1 MITLRF
7 WSHSLFNRYTPT
19 KTKKT
24 LWDGWEGAAPYVG
37 GVRTKNAADFDVE
50 LIRREHIGRPR
61 RREAVSL
68 FQAMF
73 FFGGGGVPLFV
84 KRSLFCIYCDS
95 ST

>member
-1 MITLRF
+1 M
-7 WSHSLFNRYTPT
+7 
-19 KTKKT
+19 
-24 LWDGWEGAAPYVG
+24 G

-73 FFGGGGVPLFV
+73 FFGGGGGAPFCQTLFV
-84 KRSLFCIYCDS
+84 LYLLRFVYIESDVNPS
-95 ST
+95 